1 MKMRAALL
9 GAMLV
14 AVAGPATAQS
24 FNQFA
29 AFGDSTTDTGWFAH
43 ASTGIAPYDAAI
55 AASLAIGGNAHYT
68 GPGAGNAQI
77 LAAFFGLTANPAN
90 TPGGTNYAIGSAID
104 NGTPGFEN
112 LYEII
117 GNGTNPALPGTV
129 TQINNY
135 LASVNGKANPNAL
148 YLISS
153 GGNDFT
159 LATYS
164 FGGNT
169 AAADAFLL
177 SEAQSLTNS
186 VAHLQAAGARYI
198 IVADEYAIL
207 GLTPTEV
214 AYRQTIMTAT
224 WSDLA
229 AAGVKFIPADTSS
242 VIAAVE
248 NNPTAFG
255 ITAPITSYACVPPGF
270 LGGIAAYGT
279 PTAPTGYGVTCAP
292 TATPSAANG
301 YLVSANALQ
310 TYLFMDGVHL
320 TEAGQLILA
329 DYYYNLLVAPNEIS
343 FLAETAVQTT
353 LGMVTGIQQ
362 QIDVSQRQ
370 RTSGWNGWVNG
381 QLSYLQMN
389 NDAAGFPNDPGFPI
403 SGTMGV
409 DYRWQNGWLAGGAL
423 TAGQV
428 AQTFSLGGGYSQD
441 DIAFSLYSAY
451 RNGAWWGDVIGSAGW
466 LGYSTNRL
474 VPIGITIQPN
484 NGSTNGSDLSL
495 AGEMGYDF
503 ETGWLKHGPV
513 AGLILQR
520 VNVGGFTESGSFTSL
535 AFAGQ
540 TRDSEV
546 SALGYRASFDWGQFS
561 PYAQAV
567 WNHELD
573 PLNRS
578 VTASLTTVAAPSYSM
593 PAVQLGRDWATAT
606 IGTRMKIDASWTGLA
621 SFTAQLGQTHAMN
634 YTGMVGLNYAFNQ

>member
-1 MKMRAALL
+1 MRMRAALL
-9 GAMLV
+9 GALLV
-14 AVAGPATAQS
+14 AVAAPATAQN

-43 ASTGIAPYDAAI
+43 ASIGIPSYDASI
-55 AASLAIGGNAHYT
+55 AASLALGGNAHYT

-90 TPGGTNYAIGSAID
+90 TPGGTNYAIGSALD

-112 LYEII
+112 LYPIST
-117 GNGTNPALPGTV
+117 GVPNPALPGTA

-135 LASVNGKANPNAL
+135 LASVNGQANPNAL

-153 GGNDFT
+153 GVNST
-159 LATYS
+159 SVALSVWPTP
-164 FGGNT
+164 T
-169 AAADAFLL
+169 AAANAYLL
-177 SEAQSLTNS
+177 GEAQALTNS
-186 VAHLQAAGARYI
+186 VARLQADGARHI
-198 IVADEYAIL
+198 IVADEYSFPGI
-207 GLTPTEV
+207 TPTQV
-214 AYRQTIMTAT
+214 AYVETIFGAT
-224 WSDLA
+224 WRDLA
-229 AAGVKFIPADTSS
+229 AAGVKFIPADTQS
-242 VIAAVE
+242 VISAVE

-255 ITAPITSYACVPPGF
+255 IIAPITSPACVPPGF
-270 LGGIAAYGT
+270 SGGIAAYGT
-279 PTAPTGYGVTCAP
+279 ATGYGVTCAP
-292 TATPSAANG
+292 TTTPSTANG

-310 TYLFMDGVHL
+310 THLFMDDRHL
-320 TEAGQLILA
+320 TEAGQLIIA
-329 DYYYNLLVAPNEIS
+329 DYYYNLLVAPSEIS

-353 LGMVTGIQQ
+353 LEMVTGIQQ

-495 AGEMGYDF
+495 AGEVGYDF
-503 ETGWLKHGPV
+503 ETGWLKQGPV

-561 PYAQAV
+561 PYVQAV

-606 IGTRMKIDASWTGLA
+606 IGTRLKIDASWTGLA

-634 YTGMVGLNYAFNQ
+634 YTGMVGLNCAFNQ